1 MIDEKK
7 NMADVK
13 VNSAAAQES
22 IEGEICLTDEDLG
35 NVAGGGA
42 AKLPFSSH
50 IEQQVKWNEWVKAGS
65 PIIH

>member
-22 IEGEICLTDEDLG
+22 IEEEICLTDEDLG
-35 NVAGGGA
+35 NVAGGGTFLA
-42 AKLPFSSH
+42 PSAH
-50 IEQQVKWNEWVKAGS
+50 IALEKSKEWRKAGS
-65 PIIH
+65 PIIN